1 MLSFQL
7 FAMPASHDDALD
19 KFLLQS
25 IDALAEKYY
34 FLEKI
39 KLLVTGR

>member
-1 MLSFQL
+1 
-7 FAMPASHDDALD
+7 MPASHDDALD
-19 KFLLQS
+19 KFFVPS

>member
-1 MLSFQL
+1 
-7 FAMPASHDDALD
+7 MPASHDDALD
-19 KFLLQS
+19 NFLLQS

-34 FLEKI
+34 FLDKE